1 MKSNIPVLKI
11 EPAAAADGSPDIDA
25 EVARQVGLEILEGR
39 YEPAAWASAL
49 AESGGRHQQAVAA
62 YARIRMRRLEPFSQR
77 RHAKTESLE
86 ARRLRNCLGA
96 PAKPSVAMSV
106 RELLRGRKPLQT
118 LNLFKPRLSRLWLTI
133 LLLGTAG
140 TVAGLGRLASQ
151 MMPDHVSSSL
161 PVICLMSAV
170 ITCGVAMLLWNLLP
184 KRWILIG
191 WNTCMIAA
199 CNILC
204 LGSLALGAKVISKTV
219 RSGGVTVS
227 YQQRITPPGKTHM
240 PGHQRPDDS
249 RDSSLRH
256 VSQKH

>member
-1 MKSNIPVLKI
+1 MKSNIPVLQI
-11 EPAAAADGSPDIDA
+11 DAAADLHSDIDA

-77 RHAKTESLE
+77 RHAKIESLE
-86 ARRLRNCLGA
+86 ARRLRNCLGG
-96 PAKPSVAMSV
+96 PTKPSVAMSV
-106 RELLRGRKPLQT
+106 RELLRGPKPLQT

-140 TVAGLGRLASQ
+140 TVAGLGRLASR
-151 MMPDHVSSSL
+151 MIPDHVSSSL
-161 PVICLMSAV
+161 PVICLLSAV
-170 ITCGVAMLLWNLLP
+170 IACGVAMLLWNLLP
-184 KRWILIG
+184 RRWILIG

-199 CNILC
+199 CNVLC
-204 LGSLALGAKVISKTV
+204 LGSLALGAKVISTTV

-227 YQQRITPPGKTHM
+227 YSQSAAPADKATAPGRQRSNETRGN
-240 PGHQRPDDS
+240 
-249 RDSSLRH
+249 SLQH
-256 VSQKH
+256 VSIKH

>member
-1 MKSNIPVLKI
+1 MKSNIPVLKV
-11 EPAAAADGSPDIDA
+11 EAAASAADGSPDIDA
-25 EVARQVGLEILEGR
+25 DVARQVGLEILEGR

-62 YARIRMRRLEPFSQR
+62 YARIRMRRLEPLSQR
-77 RHAKTESLE
+77 RHAKIESLE

-106 RELLRGRKPLQT
+106 REMLRGRKPIQT

-184 KRWILIG
+184 NRWILS
-191 WNTCMIAA
+191 
-199 CNILC
+199 

-227 YQQRITPPGKTHM
+227 HPQSATPAGNATE
-240 PGHQRPDDS
+240 PGHHRSDDT
-249 RDSSLRH
+249 RGNSLRH
-256 VSQKH
+256 VSMKH